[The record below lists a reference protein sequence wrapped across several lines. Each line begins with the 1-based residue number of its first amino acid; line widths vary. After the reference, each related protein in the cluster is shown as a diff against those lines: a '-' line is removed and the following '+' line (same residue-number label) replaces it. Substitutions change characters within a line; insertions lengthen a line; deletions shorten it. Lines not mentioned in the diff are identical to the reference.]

1 MYRAHHAFACAAIA
15 LVAGG
20 ACVPQDED
28 KATSPAPSSSSPA
41 SASAP
46 AASRVVADDSVAT
59 ADLVEATAARFVR
72 RGVDWAP
79 CQGDPELLCSTLVV
93 PLDYHDPRG
102 PTLALAVIKAPAT
115 GRKRGSIFANPGGP
129 GGSGVDFVQQAKALF
144 TQLRQSFDIVSFDPR
159 GTGRSSEVTCE
170 ATLPPPPSSDSLEAR
185 AAVADETSRRI
196 ATSCS
201 AQNGALTTLVGTTNV
216 ARDIDVFRAALG
228 EPELNYLGY
237 SYGTI
242 LGAEYATQF
251 PRRVRAM
258 VLDGNVPPLF
268 VGDYLLEID
277 AEGSASAEQ
286 AFHRL
291 DQLCRRDSQCPLREA
306 GVVKTFDRL
315 VAKLDRDP
323 VVDADGTLDGAAVR
337 ELTFSAMYVEAAWPL
352 IVQVLAAADAGDLSQ
367 LPRRPPG
374 TATLQVPGGLATICD
389 DSSTRRAALDY
400 LPQQAATNE
409 SYPRFGGANFGIGMT
424 ACAQWPAAE
433 RVLLRNTTTANPI
446 VLIGND
452 YDPATPM
459 SWSRNMSAALR
470 PKARLVRYQG
480 GGHTIYGSGSAC
492 IDGAVNAYFRDLV
505 TPERGLTCP
514 AVPLS
519 FAANRGARRSTDATM
534 SAVLRDV
541 TARSLPRVPQLRPFA
556 TPSHR

>member
-1 MYRAHHAFACAAIA
+1 MYRVHHAVACAAIA

-28 KATSPAPSSSSPA
+28 KATSPAPSSAVPA
-41 SASAP
+41 SSSAP
-46 AASRVVADDSVAT
+46 AASGVVADDSVAA
-59 ADLVEATAARFVR
+59 ADLAEAAARFGR

-79 CQGDPELLCSTLVV
+79 CQADPELFCGTLRV
-93 PLDYHDPRG
+93 PLDYRNPRG
-102 PTLALAVIKAPAT
+102 PTLALAAIKAPAT

-144 TQLRQSFDIVSFDPR
+144 TQLRESFDIVSFDPR
-159 GTGRSSEVTCE
+159 GTGRSSEVACE

-185 AAVADETSRRI
+185 AAVADELSRRV

-228 EPELNYLGY
+228 ESELNYLGY

-306 GVVKTFDRL
+306 GVVKTFDRV

-323 VVDADGTLDGAAVR
+323 VVDSDGILDGAAVR

-352 IVQVLAAADAGDLSQ
+352 IVQVLAAADAGDVSQ
-367 LPRRPPG
+367 LPRRPPA
-374 TATLQVPGGLATICD
+374 TSTLQVPGGLATICD

-409 SYPRFGGANFGIGMT
+409 SYPRFGGANFGLGMT

-433 RVLLRNTTTANPI
+433 RVLLQNATTANPI

-452 YDPATPM
+452 YDPATPLA
-459 SWSRNMSAALR
+459 WSRNMLAALR

-492 IDGAVNAYFRDLV
+492 IDGSVNAYFRDLV
-505 TPERGLTCP
+505 TPPRGLTCP
-514 AVPLS
+514 ALPLS
-519 FAANRGARRSTDATM
+519 FAANRSARGATNPTM
-534 SAVLRDV
+534 SSVLRDV
-541 TARSLPRVPQLRPFA
+541 VSKSTPRMSGLR
-556 TPSHR
+556 